1 MLPAAVRC
9 RSSHARTGVTV
20 PCACRYALSAT
31 GASPCSSPIL
41 HAHASLSVT
50 VSSSGAGAPPSCM
63 HRLSYDIC
71 RRDSSSHGGPG
82 TSKPAPMARAAP
94 SLGGLHQWL
103 PSNHH
108 PPEAT
113 RASYVQNPPWCHVT
127 TSKYVRSGHLGAMQR
142 VLLLLLPPSQRTAE
156 GRKSETSVRS
166 SHLGAMQRVPV
177 HRAPHPERVDLE
189 DPGDGSGRGHKE
201 GEMGGEGEA
210 DSEHLSRAAHL

>member
-156 GRKSETSVRS
+156 RARPPCAQATLAPCNEYQCTAPLTRKGWISRT
-166 SHLGAMQRVPV
+166 LAMAAAAGTKKERWVA
-177 HRAPHPERVDLE
+177 RARPTA
-189 DPGDGSGRGHKE
+189 SI
-201 GEMGGEGEA
+201 
-210 DSEHLSRAAHL
+210 